1 MPHPSPISSFVFFL
15 FTKFTIFT
23 LQLTVMR
30 QARSFILIPFLMLYS
45 CTLDGTNWDVNAT
58 APVVE
63 TRLDLT
69 NLVGDENLSIA
80 PDSAVNIAVDIPL
93 YTFDFDTLS
102 NLPVAK
108 SVYAFTWPY
117 PTVNLSA
124 GAGIP
129 GVESSLDLDN
139 NGIKLSRFDIKSG
152 KLRCT
157 LKHTVNQPLIFR
169 YYIPKMTKDGVM
181 FEFKDTLAGA
191 TTPGDTTV
199 EVKEISVEG
208 YKIDLSGPAGDDFN
222 KLKAYTDVQTIVGG
236 PTFSLVNGS
245 TIFKTNQK

>member
-1 MPHPSPISSFVFFL
+1 MTRTRFFL
-15 FTKFTIFT
+15 
-23 LQLTVMR
+23 
-30 QARSFILIPFLMLYS
+30 LIPMLIFYS

-63 TRLDLT
+63 TRLDLS
-69 NLVGDENLSIA
+69 NLIGDENLSIA
-80 PDSAVNIAVDIPL
+80 TDSSVNIAVDVPL

-117 PTVNLSA
+117 PTVTLSA

-157 LKHTVNQPLIFR
+157 L
-169 YYIPKMTKDGVM
+169 
-181 FEFKDTLAGA
+181 
-191 TTPGDTTV
+191 
-199 EVKEISVEG
+199 
-208 YKIDLSGPAGDDFN
+208 
-222 KLKAYTDVQTIVGG
+222 
-236 PTFSLVNGS
+236 
-245 TIFKTNQK
+245 